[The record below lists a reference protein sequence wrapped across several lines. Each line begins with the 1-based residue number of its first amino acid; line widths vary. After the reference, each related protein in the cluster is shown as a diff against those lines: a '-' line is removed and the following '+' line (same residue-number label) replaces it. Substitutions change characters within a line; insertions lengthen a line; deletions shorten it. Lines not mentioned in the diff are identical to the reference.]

1 MCENNTSLVEALSL
15 IKDPRKPSNG
25 TLHDFRE
32 IRVIAVCAML
42 SDAETLEDI
51 VEWAKIKT
59 DWLRRFL
66 ILKNGIPSHDTFLRV
81 FWALDPACFEAIF
94 RRWVGGIVGA
104 LDGTIAIDGK
114 TLRGSRNKDVAP
126 IHMVSAFSTSLG
138 LVLGQEKVANK
149 SNEITAIPELM
160 DALYIKGL
168 LVTIDAMGTQRAIA
182 EKIIEKEGD
191 YLLAVKGNQP
201 TLHQQVK
208 DIISDAQRDSQSDV
222 FRRLDTNHGR
232 TVMQMTWAKESGT
245 PIDNAVWPHCKTLGC
260 VLSYRKVNGKA
271 AALESRYYISSRVLS
286 AEELAKSVRAH
297 WAVENQLHWVLDVNF
312 GEDACKVR
320 KDNAPQ
326 NLSLLR
332 KMVLS
337 LLRTDKTE
345 SVPPKK
351 KKVSLRC
358 KRKQAAWDDDIRMK
372 ILGIQPL

>member
-32 IRVIAVCAML
+32 ILVIAVCALL
-42 SDAETLEDI
+42 SDAETVEDI

-114 TLRGSRNKDVAP
+114 TLRGSRDKDVAP

-149 SNEITAIPELM
+149 SNEITAIPELL

-168 LVTIDAMGTQRAIA
+168 LVSIDAMGTQRAIA

-208 DIISDAQRDSQSDV
+208 DIISDAQRDSQSAI
-222 FRRLDTNHGR
+222 FRRLDTDHGR
-232 TVMQMTWAKESGT
+232 TVMQMTWVKESGT
-245 PIDNAVWPHCKTLGC
+245 QIDNAVWPHCKTVGC

-271 AALESRYYISSRVLS
+271 DQLESRYYISSRVLS

-297 WAVENQLHWVLDVNF
+297 WAVENQLHWVLD
-312 GEDACKVR
+312 G
-320 KDNAPQ
+320 
-326 NLSLLR
+326 
-332 KMVLS
+332 
-337 LLRTDKTE
+337 
-345 SVPPKK
+345 VP
-351 KKVSLRC
+351 
-358 KRKQAAWDDDIRMK
+358 
-372 ILGIQPL
+372 